1 MATRVRFPLG
11 TPAFSMSYRFPPEN
25 VSNICPL
32 YGDGRGRTGGEEK
45 APLERGEFYALQGC
59 AAGRARGESIPSL
72 ARPVGQ
78 ATRADHPT
86 DKPDSTSPSVAFWPL
101 RATRCAECPQKEARL
116 GGWVAE
122 RSKAPVLKTGGHRPY
137 LSPLDGY
144 SVVLSGFTGC
154 SLPSCP
160 ACSCPVPVC
169 WAANPVAK
177 GGSSPSSS

>member
-1 MATRVRFPLG
+1 MCLIFVHYTG
-11 TPAFSMSYRFPPEN
+11 TD
-25 VSNICPL
+25 
-32 YGDGRGRTGGEEK
+32 GDGLAAKKKPRWSGASCQKDSIQVPAGWPKGR
-45 APLERGEFYALQGC
+45 PRSRPGC
-59 AAGRARGESIPSL
+59 N
-72 ARPVGQ
+72 GQ
-78 ATRADHPT
+78 EDPADHPT